1 MASIYLRRVNGYTDA
16 KALYQFMMNAWDVL
30 QEMIHFTEGA
40 SQLASSQ
47 PATVVTMVV
56 EAQRGL
62 I

>member
-40 SQLASSQ
+40 FVLLYTDQA
-47 PATVVTMVV
+47 
-56 EAQRGL
+56 GL
-62 I
+62 IAEDESIPC

>member
-40 SQLASSQ
+40 FVLLYVNTDWA
-47 PATVVTMVV
+47 
-56 EAQRGL
+56 GL
-62 I
+62 ITEDTSVLY